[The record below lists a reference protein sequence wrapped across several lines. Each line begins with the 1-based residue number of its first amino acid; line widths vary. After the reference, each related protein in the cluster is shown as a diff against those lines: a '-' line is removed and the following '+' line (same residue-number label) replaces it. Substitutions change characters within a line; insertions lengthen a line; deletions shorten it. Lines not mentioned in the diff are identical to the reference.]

1 MVGQQGGAD
10 ALQSTTLV
18 APCLLGSVQM
28 PGRMGAQGPGWAAS
42 LPTGGSEDQG
52 PQAAMGFQDRH
63 LGGQVALSSEW
74 MGGEQ
79 SHLAGTGLERPR
91 LGEQENSGPLTQTPS
106 SCKKARLPALGPRS
120 LLGPGAGQG
129 WWCAEVDW
137 LQLVGPVGAD
147 REKCTQLS

>member
-1 MVGQQGGAD
+1 MLSSRPLWWLPVCWAVCRCQA
-10 ALQSTTLV
+10 
-18 APCLLGSVQM
+18 
-28 PGRMGAQGPGWAAS
+28 GWALRVLAGLQLCPQEAQRIRGLRQLWAS
-42 LPTGGSEDQG
+42 
-52 PQAAMGFQDRH
+52 DRH

-74 MGGEQ
+74 MDGGQ

-106 SCKKARLPALGPRS
+106 SCKKAQLPALGPRS

-129 WWCAEVDW
+129 WWCAEVGW
-137 LQLVGPVGAD
+137 LQLAGPVGAD